1 MSEVIV
7 EAKDVVKRY
16 NGNTVLDGVSLTIC
30 EQEHVS
36 LLGENSSGKTTL
48 LKVLL
53 GIIPYDS
60 GRIFL
65 MGEDIKKI
73 GHGRWQWIM
82 SQVSMQF
89 QYGALFDSMAVGE
102 NIRFPMD
109 EKTNFPRQKKEDIL
123 VSLLRKIG
131 MEEDRNKYPYD
142 LSGGMKK
149 RVAIARALAS
159 YPRLC
164 LFDEPAAGL
173 DPVTSV
179 HIIHL
184 IKEMVGESRMTM
196 LVATIS
202 VLVGISFSER
212 FLILKDGKIVADGPW
227 QELLKGRDPWVSG
240 FIARGLPGAY
250 PSTSK
255 S

>member
-1 MSEVIV
+1 MGRVIV
-7 EAKDVVKRY
+7 EARDVVKRFDEH
-16 NGNTVLDGVSLTIC
+16 TVLDGVNLIIC

-60 GRIFL
+60 GQVFL
-65 MGEDIKKI
+65 MGEEIKNMSY
-73 GHGRWQWIM
+73 RQRQWVM
-82 SQVSMQF
+82 KQVSMQF
-89 QYGALFDSMAVGE
+89 QYGALFDSMTVGK
-102 NIRFPMD
+102 NISFPME
-109 EKTNFPRQKKEDIL
+109 EKTDFSKQKKEDIL
-123 VSLLRKIG
+123 LSLLRKIG
-131 MEEDRNKYPYD
+131 MEKDQNKYPFE

-159 YPRLC
+159 YPNLC
-164 LFDEPAAGL
+164 FFDEPAAGL

-184 IKEMVGESRMTM
+184 IKGLVGQSMMTL

-212 FLILKDGKIVADGPW
+212 FLILKEGKIVADGTW
-227 QELLKGRDPWVSG
+227 QGLLKEKDPWVSG
-240 FIARGLPGAY
+240 FIARGLPKTSAL
-250 PSTSK
+250 SSK